1 MQLHDPQHAQHDPD
15 VIAGLAAGGATAI
28 ERTRGQALLDS
39 CVDCRALH
47 DDLVAIAAATR
58 SLPAARAPR
67 DFRIT
72 AEQAARLRRTSWL
85 TRLLGPFASAGSAA
99 RPLAAAFTTLGL
111 VGIFVASALPGMLGG
126 AASMAAPESQTGAG
140 AGAPAGAAGSQ
151 APGTVAGPTLVST
164 VPGDAGYGA
173 KDNTA
178 SQAPAAGRSSAPV
191 PAVPTAPGA
200 GPSEVAALTATE
212 APQAAAAG
220 ATDSGRN
227 ATSAGGDF
235 AYDVPAPTPP
245 NPLLIGS
252 IALLAVGLLLFALRS
267 AGRRLRA

>member
-1 MQLHDPQHAQHDPD
+1 M
-15 VIAGLAAGGATAI
+15 

-85 TRLLGPFASAGSAA
+85 TRLLGPFASAGSVA

-111 VGIFVASALPGMLGG
+111 VGVFVASALPGMLGG

-140 AGAPAGAAGSQ
+140 APAAAAGSQ
-151 APGTVAGPTLVST
+151 APGTVAGPTLAST

-191 PAVPTAPGA
+191 PAASAGPGA
-200 GPSEVAALTATE
+200 GPSEAVALTATE
-212 APQAAAAG
+212 GPQAAAAG
-220 ATDSGRN
+220 ATDDGRN
-227 ATSAGGDF
+227 SAWAGGSF
-235 AYDVPAPTPP
+235 ANDVPAPTPP

-252 IALLAVGLLLFALRS
+252 IALLAVGLLLFALRY